1 MRGATAH
8 KHYSRLAGVQR
19 EIFRL
24 CRISGE
30 SLAWLLAARQRR
42 VYEDPAFGKIP
53 AYYREILSALWHEE
67 FDRLHRP
74 DIYLNEYNALGAA
87 APGKF
92 PPRPMPPVA
101 ATPRWCVHHHS
112 GGERQA
118 FSRPRCVEAPR
129 RHTHLES
136 QTGATLRSMEED
148 KRCLTE
154 AS

>member
-8 KHYSRLAGVQR
+8 KHYTRLAGVQR
-19 EIFRL
+19 EIFGL

-74 DIYLNEYNALGAA
+74 VIYLNEYNALGAA

-92 PPRPMPPVA
+92 PPAQCLRWQLRLDGVFTTTAEVSAKDSVDPDVWKRLEGTHIWNHKPERPF
-101 ATPRWCVHHHS
+101 TPWEGTSDV
-112 GGERQA
+112 
-118 FSRPRCVEAPR
+118 
-129 RHTHLES
+129 
-136 QTGATLRSMEED
+136 
-148 KRCLTE
+148 
-154 AS
+154 